1 MEDKEG
7 FVRAPS
13 TALAEFGGSRY
24 DWLRDGTLT
33 YYIGRGGEEFVDVD
47 DAPREAVA
55 SRADV
60 EARGVFDRL
69 AEA

>member
-24 DWLRDGTLT
+24 DWLREGTLT
-33 YYIGRGGEEFVDVD
+33 YYTGRGGEEFVDLK
-47 DAPREAVA
+47 
-55 SRADV
+55 
-60 EARGVFDRL
+60 ARDGSTDLRKPS
-69 AEA
+69 ANGGGR